1 MMKRSVDEGLARGV
15 RQRAPRDAARS
26 QSERAQRK
34 QTRPR
39 RQEIVD
45 VAAEIFR
52 EKGFTATTTQDLGDA
67 LGILKGSI
75 YYYIDTKDDLLY
87 AIIEEAHDRGRQ
99 GLELAQADRGPVL
112 DRLRRMIERNI
123 SSAIAHQDKTAVFN
137 TEFRFLSKARQ
148 RSVIALR
155 DQYENFLRVLLE
167 QGQRE
172 GVVCPDLDVRIAS
185 AGMLSMVSAVASW
198 YRPRGRS
205 GEHTVIANITEMAVS
220 SVQCGQDHDHIAAS
234 RKEPGTNGKARP
246 VRQRKAA
253 D

>member
-1 MMKRSVDEGLARGV
+1 MKRSVDEGRAPGV
-15 RQRAPRDAARS
+15 RQRVPRDASRA
-26 QSERAQRK
+26 QSDHAQRK

-39 RQEIVD
+39 RQEVID
-45 VAAEIFR
+45 VAAKIFR

-99 GLELAQADRGPVL
+99 ALEVAQADEGPVL
-112 DRLRRMIERNI
+112 DRLRRMIQHNI

-137 TEFRFLSKARQ
+137 TEFRFLSEARQ
-148 RSVIALR
+148 RRVIALR
-155 DQYENFLRVLLE
+155 DQYEYFLRDLLA

-185 AGMLSMVSAVASW
+185 NGMLSMVSAVASW

-205 GEHTVIANITEMAVS
+205 AEHAVVTNITEMAVS
-220 SVQCGQDHDHIAAS
+220 SVQCGQDHVHTTAS
-234 RKEPGTNGKARP
+234 QEESRASGKT
-246 VRQRKAA
+246 A